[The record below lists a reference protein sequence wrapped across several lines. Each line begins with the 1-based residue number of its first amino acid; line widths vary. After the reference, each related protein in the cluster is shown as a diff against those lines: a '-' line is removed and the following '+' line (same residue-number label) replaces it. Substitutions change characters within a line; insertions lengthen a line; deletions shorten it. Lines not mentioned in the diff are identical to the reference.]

1 MKRSHIVLTDYCRFA
16 GIEMTTS
23 SCYGN
28 QLVPHY
34 TFSILTG
41 IALAALAPGFSLGQ
55 TPPRP
60 PQPDLNT
67 KKDFVPKTASSG
79 FPKALGLSGEKPSP
93 SAHREGTRASA
104 AQTVFTPKYLALRER
119 LLRTFEHGGQIAE
132 SADGDRRVFSDQTL
146 YMGFALLTFA
156 GEARILRNSGH
167 DPRPTEMVVRR
178 ILEAFDSLDKDAERE
193 RYHTAVPGFFLAIT

>member
-60 PQPDLNT
+60 PPDRNT

-79 FPKALGLSGEKPSP
+79 FRKPLGFQERSHLS
-93 SAHREGTRASA
+93 SAHREGTIASA
-104 AQTVFTPKYLALRER
+104 AQTVFTPKYLALR
-119 LLRTFEHGGQIAE
+119 
-132 SADGDRRVFSDQTL
+132 
-146 YMGFALLTFA
+146 
-156 GEARILRNSGH
+156 SGC
-167 DPRPTEMVVRR
+167 
-178 ILEAFDSLDKDAERE
+178 
-193 RYHTAVPGFFLAIT
+193 